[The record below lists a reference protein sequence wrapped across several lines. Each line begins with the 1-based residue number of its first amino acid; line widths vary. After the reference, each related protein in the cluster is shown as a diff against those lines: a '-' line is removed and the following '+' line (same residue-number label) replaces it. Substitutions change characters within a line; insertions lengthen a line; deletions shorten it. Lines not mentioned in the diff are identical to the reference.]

1 MKSEKYYKDYIGT
14 IPDFPKKG
22 IMFRDITP
30 TLENPEAF
38 KCVIDDFAALAEQYN
53 FNKIICADARG
64 FIFGSA
70 LAYKLNKGLVLA
82 RKPGKLP
89 SPGFSFGYELEYG
102 SNTLVIPK
110 DSINK
115 SDKVLIVDDLL
126 ATGGSAGAMMELIKM
141 SGATPAAAFFYI
153 ELPDLNGRAYMKK
166 VNDLPIHS
174 LVCFEGE

>member
-1 MKSEKYYKDYIGT
+1 MKNEQYYKEFIAT

-30 TLENPEAF
+30 TVENAEAF
-38 KCVIDDFAALAEQYN
+38 KNVIDDLAELSKQYN

-64 FIFGSA
+64 FLFGSA

-89 SPGFSFGYELEYG
+89 SPGFSFSYDLEYG

-110 DSINK
+110 DSISSN
-115 SDKVLIVDDLL
+115 DRVLVIDDLL
-126 ATGGSAGAMMELIKM
+126 ATGGSAGAMIELVKM
-141 SGATPAAAFFYI
+141 SKATPVAAFFYI
-153 ELPDLNGRAYMKK
+153 ELPDLNGRANMKK
-166 VNDLPIHS
+166 VEDLPIHS
-174 LVCFEGE
+174 LVFFEGE